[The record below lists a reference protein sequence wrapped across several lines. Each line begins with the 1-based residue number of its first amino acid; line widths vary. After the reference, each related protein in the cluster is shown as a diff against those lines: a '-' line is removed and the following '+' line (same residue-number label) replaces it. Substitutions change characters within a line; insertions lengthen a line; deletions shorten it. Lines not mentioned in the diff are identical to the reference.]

1 MEKLLRASGH
11 HPVNRTSPK
20 QMTDDDSEYIRCS
33 KCGKMI
39 TQVSSD
45 TCTAPGHTAGIR
57 RLTASRSRHL
67 TTSLHPPL
75 ALMAHR
81 QDVDEV
87 EEHTRTCV
95 TIEYK
100 KAVYNAELQAAAF
113 AARSRTGHAGL

>member
-39 TQVSSD
+39 T
-45 TCTAPGHTAGIR
+45 
-57 RLTASRSRHL
+57 
-67 TTSLHPPL
+67 
-75 ALMAHR
+75 